1 MSSGRIAAAAHAVA
15 SGGTT
20 ITTTADHHTYNRTA
34 SVLHYLQQSLSES
47 TRNSYGS
54 ALKRYQDYCLFR
66 GWDPDR
72 LPGLFEAEEFLAA
85 MADMNEIS
93 SNSIHVYKAGLSWH
107 YSMRSTNKNN
117 PFDHVRIKRLL
128 KGVEKMKA
136 KSEQEKR
143 LARPRT
149 ESITMDTIR
158 MLSDRLSGSH
168 DDKTSLML
176 AAASL
181 CAASACRPGEILGS
195 DAHRDRSI
203 TLQQVNF
210 YETATATTPIVIP
223 NTFDQQQTTP
233 HHITITLHISKTNQ
247 LRKREEIHISSPVAV
262 ELNWRW
268 IIRRQ
273 SVVHS
278 GQELFRRD
286 GYAPLRMKQL
296 LSYLTHSLRTPHHT
310 PFLTGK
316 CFRIG
321 ATSQLAGRGA
331 AVEEI
336 SQLGRWRS
344 KNTWKKYA
352 DYNAIKQRAI
362 RTNRSM

>member
-1 MSSGRIAAAAHAVA
+1 M
-15 SGGTT
+15 
-20 ITTTADHHTYNRTA
+20 
-34 SVLHYLQQSLSES
+34 QESLSES
-47 TRNSYGS
+47 TRASYAS

-93 SNSIHVYKAGLSWH
+93 SNSIQVYKAGLAWH
-107 YSMRSTNKNN
+107 YSMQSTNKNN
-117 PFDHVRIKRLL
+117 PFDHVRIKRLM

-136 KSEQEKR
+136 KAEQQKR
-143 LARPRT
+143 LARPIT

-158 MLSDRLSGSH
+158 MLRDRFSFPH

-181 CAASACRPGEILGS
+181 CAASACRPGELLGS

-203 TLQQVNF
+203 TLQQVKF
-210 YETATATTPIVIP
+210 YQTETATTPIKIP
-223 NTFDQQQTTP
+223 NELDERQTMP
-233 HHITITLHISKTNQ
+233 HHLTITLHISKTNQ
-247 LRKREEIHISSPVAV
+247 YRKREEIHISSPVAV

-268 IIRRQ
+268 MIRRHH
-273 SVVHS
+273 VLHT
-278 GQELFRRD
+278 GQELFRRT
-286 GYAPLRMKQL
+286 GYVPLRMKQL
-296 LSYLTHSLRTPHHT
+296 LSYLTHSLRTSHHT

-321 ATSQLAGRGA
+321 GTSQLAGRGA
-331 AVEEI
+331 TIEEI

-344 KNTWKKYA
+344 KNTWRNYA

-362 RTNRSM
+362 RTNRNM

>member
-1 MSSGRIAAAAHAVA
+1 VGEA
-15 SGGTT
+15 TT
-20 ITTTADHHTYNRTA
+20 VIEPTSHHTYNRTA
-34 SVLHYLQQSLSES
+34 SVQHYLQQSLSES
-47 TRNSYGS
+47 TRQSYAS

-66 GWDPDR
+66 GWNPDR
-72 LPGLFEAEEFLAA
+72 LPSLFEAEEFLAA

-93 SNSIHVYKAGLSWH
+93 SNSIHVYKAGLAWH
-107 YSMRSTNKNN
+107 YSMKSADTNN

-158 MLSDRLSGSH
+158 TLRDRLSDSH

-195 DAHRDRSI
+195 DAHRDRTI
-203 TLQQVNF
+203 TMQQVRF
-210 YETATATTPIVIP
+210 YETATATTPINIP
-223 NTFDQQQTTP
+223 NEVDEQKTTP
-233 HHITITLHISKTNQ
+233 HHLTLTLNISKTNQ

-262 ELNWRW
+262 ALNWRW
-268 IIRRQ
+268 LIHRQ
-273 SVVHS
+273 SVPHT

-286 GYAPLRMKQL
+286 GYVPLRMKQL

-321 ATSQLAGRGA
+321 GASTLAGAGA
-331 AVEEI
+331 SEEEI

-344 KNTWKKYA
+344 RGMWRTYA

-362 RTNRSM
+362 RTNRNM